1 MGSELAETYKEIGI
15 TDLEDAIKIFLLYI
29 LALGE
34 IAHYRENRVIIRLH
48 RSWECEAAMKHNVKE
63 LTPYFEKGAVAV
75 FLEKFIGRKMSV
87 HEIKCLAKGDLY

>member
-1 MGSELAETYKEIGI
+1 MMSSELAETCKEIGT

-34 IAHYRENRVIIRLH
+34 ITHYRESRVIIRLY

-63 LTPYFEKGAVAV
+63 PASYFEKGAVAV
-75 FLEKFIGRKMSV
+75 FLENLSG
-87 HEIKCLAKGDLY
+87 EKCLYMKLNA